1 MPQKA
6 VVDAVEHRLD
16 TLWGSPEM
24 ILARAAVN
32 LPGCPVFGIN
42 LQGDVPEDG
51 SVFAEVQYPVAN
63 VRQMD
68 LAARRYREEGAIRLI
83 VNAQRGAG
91 VQVGLELADR
101 LAAIFRSRKFDGV
114 QTWSPSGTAI
124 DDRNDNGL
132 YFPVSFSV
140 PYHFY
145 FTDDAGFY
153 A

>member
-16 TLWGSPEM
+16 TLWGAPEL
-24 ILARAAVN
+24 ILARAALN
-32 LPGCPVFGIN
+32 LPGCPFFGIN

-51 SVFAEVQYPVAN
+51 SVFGEVQYPVAN

-68 LAARRYREEGAIRLI
+68 LAATRFREEGAIRVI

-91 VQVGLELADR
+91 IQVGLELSG
-101 LAAIFRSRKFDGV
+101 LLSAIFRNKKFDGV
-114 QTWSPSGTAI
+114 QTFVPSSPIT

-132 YFPVSFSV
+132 YFPLSFAV
-140 PYHFY
+140 PYKFD

>member
-24 ILARAAVN
+24 ILARAALN
-32 LPGCPVFGIN
+32 LPGCPMFGIN

-51 SVFAEVQYPVAN
+51 SVFGEVQYPVAITEQ
-63 VRQMD
+63 VD
-68 LAARRYREEGAIRLI
+68 LAAKRYLERGTIRLI

-91 VQVGLELADR
+91 VQIGLELTDR
-101 LAAIFRSRKFDGV
+101 LAALFRGKKFDGV
-114 QTWSPSGTAI
+114 QTFAPSSPVI
-124 DDRNDNGL
+124 DDRNDDGL
-132 YFPVSFSV
+132 YFPISVSV
-140 PYHFY
+140 PYKFY
-145 FTDDAGFY
+145 FTDETGFY